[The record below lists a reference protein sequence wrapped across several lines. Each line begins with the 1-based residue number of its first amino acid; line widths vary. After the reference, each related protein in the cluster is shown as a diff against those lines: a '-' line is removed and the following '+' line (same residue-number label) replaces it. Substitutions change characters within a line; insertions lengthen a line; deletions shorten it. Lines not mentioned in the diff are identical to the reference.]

1 MNSTIFW
8 LVSYH
13 FEKFVGIYFI
23 FYHLPIKENWS
34 SNNWGWGLIWKLS
47 TITNIFASTIMLD
60 ILRSFSKSC
69 RSICWTTQLQ
79 YQTVS
84 FLFDTSRMIREINV
98 FHLETELIQT
108 NICDYFIVPESLWKN
123 FEGAMTF
130 YSESMVSITE
140 ILFPI
145 NNKSVMSQ

>member
-1 MNSTIFW
+1 
-8 LVSYH
+8 
-13 FEKFVGIYFI
+13 
-23 FYHLPIKENWS
+23 
-34 SNNWGWGLIWKLS
+34 
-47 TITNIFASTIMLD
+47 
-60 ILRSFSKSC
+60 
-69 RSICWTTQLQ
+69 
-79 YQTVS
+79 
-84 FLFDTSRMIREINV
+84 MIREINV